1 MKKKKEQVL
10 GKMTES
16 ERRREGEKKV
26 AGLWGVVFGHG
37 AWAPWLMLIQ
47 RHQMGREQGKKQ
59 ENERA
64 EKEMCG
70 EKSRGRRWSEAE
82 EEEKK
87 IKLNIRELEKARE
100 EIEI

>member
-1 MKKKKEQVL
+1 
-10 GKMTES
+10 
-16 ERRREGEKKV
+16 
-26 AGLWGVVFGHG
+26 
-37 AWAPWLMLIQ
+37 
-47 RHQMGREQGKKQ
+47 MGREQGKKQ

-70 EKSRGRRWSEAE
+70 EKSRGKRWSEAE

-87 IKLNIRELEKARE
+87 IKANIRELEKARQ